1 MALDD
6 LLSRLANV
14 RKAGN
19 GWRADCPHGHR
30 SRGSLSIAEGDNGAV
45 LLRCWS
51 GCDSISVLQA
61 VGLNVADLFPER
73 IKPATPEQ
81 RRELRTRLAFVGVG
95 AAASV
100 LAAEAG
106 LVLIAGNAQ
115 VRGEMLTGDDLARLC
130 VAVERIDACAQTLRR
145 NAA

>member
-6 LLSRLANV
+6 LLSRLDNV

-61 VGLNVADLFPER
+61 VGLSVADLFPER
-73 IKPATPEQ
+73 IKPTTPEQ
-81 RRELRTRLAFVGVG
+81 RRELRTRLAFVGTG

-100 LAAEAG
+100 LAAEAEV
-106 LVLIAGNAQ
+106 VLIAGNAQ

-130 VAVERIDACAQTLRR
+130 MAVERVDACAQTLRR